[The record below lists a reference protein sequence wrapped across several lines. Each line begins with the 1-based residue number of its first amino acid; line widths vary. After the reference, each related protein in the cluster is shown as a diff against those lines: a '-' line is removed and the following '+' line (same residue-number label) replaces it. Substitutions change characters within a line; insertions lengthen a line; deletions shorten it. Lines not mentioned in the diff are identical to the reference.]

1 MGSKWSG
8 DSRGSGAAGALTRR
22 RRSESGATLIEFAF
36 VFPLLILLLV
46 GIVESGWLFA
56 QYLDVRHGAREGV
69 RIATVNFPEGGDPP
83 TLVRTQANTAA
94 LLSETC
100 DRMNVASGA
109 AVTFSS
115 TGVVG
120 DPITVTTTA
129 PAETLSGLLDGVFP
143 SSTSFT
149 STVVLHAEQ
158 DATWENTD
166 LSLYP
171 NGQPCP

>member
-8 DSRGSGAAGALTRR
+8 DTRSDGAAGFSTRR
-22 RRSESGATLIEFAF
+22 RRTETGATLIEFAF

-69 RIATVNFPEGGDPP
+69 RSATVNFPEGDDPP

-100 DRMNVASGA
+100 NRMNVASGA
-109 AVTFSS
+109 AVTFTS
-115 TGVVG
+115 TGAVG
-120 DPITVTTTA
+120 DPITVTTTSS
-129 PAETLSGLLDGVFP
+129 AETLSGLLDWVFP
-143 SSTSFT
+143 PSMSFT